1 MNVNFIVVDSLSV
14 YNTIIG
20 RITQHLIQGVAS
32 TYHLLMKFPTPFGIG
47 VCEGI
52 QTLSRETYQVAT
64 SFRSEQPKYPPN
76 TFPLG
81 PDVSEKLAEF
91 DDLMEC
97 GTVDYEYLTGAIPLG
112 RLDPRDDQFSQR
124 GASVKDLEEV
134 EFDPKKIGKTFK
146 IGSSC
151 LSHFGQI

>member
-1 MNVNFIVVDSLSV
+1 MNVNFIVVDSPSV

-32 TYHLLMKFPTPFGIG
+32 TYHLLMKFPIPFGIG

-52 QTLSRETYQVAT
+52 QTLSRETYRVAT

-81 PDVSEKLAEF
+81 PDVPEKPVEVY
-91 DDLMEC
+91 DWMEC
-97 GTVDYEYLTGAIPLG
+97 GTVDYEYLTGVILLG
-112 RLDPRDDQFSQR
+112 SLDPRDN
-124 GASVKDLEEV
+124 
-134 EFDPKKIGKTFK
+134 
-146 IGSSC
+146 
-151 LSHFGQI
+151 